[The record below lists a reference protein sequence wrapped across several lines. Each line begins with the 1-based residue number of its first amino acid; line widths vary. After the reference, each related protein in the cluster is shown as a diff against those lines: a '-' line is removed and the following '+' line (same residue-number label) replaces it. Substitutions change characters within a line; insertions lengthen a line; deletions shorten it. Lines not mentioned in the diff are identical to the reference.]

1 MLQFFKKN
9 ISNEFIRICKIQYDS
24 KLQGQQYYSEHYYKL
39 TISLDGIG
47 NPITAG
53 NVLEKVAEIYT
64 YNGTTYIF
72 SNDNNFYLKTTTTTD
87 NSFIEIGYDLTGQY
101 STNIKCTLESVD
113 EGSVDFYCDT
123 ATKSEYTKQQYYGSS
138 VVSNAILKKGFANS
152 WLNTSTT
159 VKCNVLNNR
168 PIKVTDM
175 INNVVSYMLYD
186 GTLYNS
192 DNASFTL
199 TISANDTYKRELTIV
214 TKKQIALFIETY

>member
-1 MLQFFKKN
+1 MLEFFKKN
-9 ISNEFIRICKIQYDS
+9 ISNQFVRICKIQYAS
-24 KLQGQQYYSEHYYKL
+24 KLRGQQYYADHHYKL

-53 NVLEKVAEIYT
+53 NIIEKVADIYT
-64 YNGTTYIF
+64 YGGTTLIF
-72 SNDNNFYLKTTTTTD
+72 SNDNNFYLKTTTD
-87 NSFIEIGYDLTGQY
+87 SNSSFIEIGYDLTGQY
-101 STNIKCTLESVD
+101 STNMKCKMETVE
-113 EGSVDFYCDT
+113 EGSVLFYCDE
-123 ATKSEYTKQQYYGSS
+123 AVKSEYTRQMFFGGS
-138 VVSNAILKKGFANS
+138 VVSNAIMKQSVANQ

-159 VKCNVLNNR
+159 VKCNVVNNR

-199 TISANDTYKRELTIV
+199 TISGSDTYKRELTVV
-214 TKKQIALFIETY
+214 TKRQVTLFIESY